1 MHNYLRS
8 IGFGKIYK
16 RRELKDILRAVLRDP
31 TEKQYVTI
39 QDDSIAVE
47 YRKDFT
53 KDIGIAVC
61 GEFSDSTDFDYEF
74 YYPYFRNNK
83 GGTRADI
90 EIDRY
95 AERETF
101 AGLFDDSR
109 FGISIIFFLQNRLDY
124 LKYCMKTEVNEL
136 SGIVTLSGLAL
147 NGIIMLPIKKDQRQI
162 QENKEAVKNRKK
174 LITAARQGDESAIE
188 TLTWEDIDT
197 YTAISKKIQN
207 EDVFSLVD
215 TYLMPY
221 GIESDQYSILGEIIH
236 CRMASN
242 HLTNEI
248 IYIITLNCN
257 DLIVHVCINKRDL
270 VGEPLA
276 GRRFRGVVWLQ
287 GRIEFQD
294 S

>member
-95 AERETF
+95 AEKETF

-124 LKYCMKTEVNEL
+124 LKYCMKTDVNEL
-136 SGIVTLSGLAL
+136 FGIVTLSGLAL